1 MEQYEVPSAR
11 KDLRNW
17 SVPVPGSTVTAYLA
31 QWASRPGEWGY
42 SLWTS
47 EGDAETLLVSGCLPG
62 IPAEV
67 TAEQV
72 ANIAFMLEV
81 DYA

>member
-17 SVPVPGSTVTAYLA
+17 SVPVPGSTVTAYLG
-31 QWASRPGEWGY
+31 QWEDRAGTWAY
-42 SLWTS
+42 SLWTG
-47 EGDAETLLVSGCLPG
+47 EGDAETLVAAGWLPG